1 MRVRRSRERGTSQ
14 MDWLDSKHS
23 FSFGNYY
30 DQKWMSF
37 GPLRVIND
45 DYIGGGGGFDPHPHQ
60 DMEIISYVTEGGLA
74 HRDSMGHSSVVT
86 AGRTQRMSAGRGV
99 IHSEHNASKD
109 APVHLYQI
117 WIQPDQRGIAPE
129 YEELDV
135 AAAPVLDTPAFYAA
149 CRRLLTDHGCM
160 TVNLFGRASSFTR
173 SVERMADAFGT
184 GALWPFKATREGNT
198 VVLAQRTPS
207 RPARG
212 VWVARAAHIEKQWG
226 LPASQWVRVLKPLVP

>member
-1 MRVRRSRERGTSQ
+1 

-135 AAAPVLDTPAFYAA
+135 AAAPVLDGWRLIASPNAEEGAMTIHQDARFLIGVVAA
-149 CRRLLTDHGCM
+149 GQ
-160 TVNLFGRASSFTR
+160 
-173 SVERMADAFGT
+173 
-184 GALWPFKATREGNT
+184 ALP
-198 VVLAQRTPS
+198 L
-207 RPARG
+207 
-212 VWVARAAHIEKQWG
+212 
-226 LPASQWVRVLKPLVP
+226 LVPEGKRAWVHVADGEVEIAGETLAEGDAAIIEEAGSYAFSTNVSAELLWFEV

>member
-1 MRVRRSRERGTSQ
+1 MRVRRSEERGTSQ

-135 AAAPVLDTPAFYAA
+135 AAAPEMGGWKLIASPNANDGAMTIHQDARFLIGAVSAGQALQLVVPEGKSAWVHVSDGEVEIAGETLAEGDAA
-149 CRRLLTDHGCM
+149 IIEEAGSY
-160 TVNLFGRASSFTR
+160 TVNT
-173 SVERMADAFGT
+173 GT
-184 GALWPFKATREGNT
+184 AAELLWFE
-198 VVLAQRTPS
+198 V
-207 RPARG
+207 
-212 VWVARAAHIEKQWG
+212 
-226 LPASQWVRVLKPLVP
+226 